1 MGGAEKKCQH
11 VPMPFETVILKQQL
25 RGEENLFSLSGL
37 NTSDKM
43 YSRNLVLGGQKPR
56 DGMEES
62 LVPKEKPAAKKAV
75 DMVTVFV
82 PEAVAE
88 NQVYC
93 KSVTSILSKQDYQ
106 NYLPVY
112 RPLTEP
118 LTLEARPARPCY
130 VTILYLFLGILFF
143 LLLAGITTCIY
154 LAITQD

>member
-1 MGGAEKKCQH
+1 MAKND
-11 VPMPFETVILKQQL
+11 
-25 RGEENLFSLSGL
+25 R
-37 NTSDKM
+37 M

-62 LVPKEKPAAKKAV
+62 LVPKEKQKAV

-82 PEAVAE
+82 PEAVGE

-118 LTLEARPARPCY
+118 LTPSAEPDRPCY
-130 VTILYLFLGILFF
+130 VTFLYIFLGILFC
-143 LLLAGITTCIY
+143 LLLAGISTCIY
-154 LAITQD
+154 LAITQN